1 MCFCHINQQMVCS
14 ESANLRSKGVAVTK
28 PNALTYPVYNLTAV
42 KLVKTEAVC
51 ESVVCPV

>member
-1 MCFCHINQQMVCS
+1 MVCS